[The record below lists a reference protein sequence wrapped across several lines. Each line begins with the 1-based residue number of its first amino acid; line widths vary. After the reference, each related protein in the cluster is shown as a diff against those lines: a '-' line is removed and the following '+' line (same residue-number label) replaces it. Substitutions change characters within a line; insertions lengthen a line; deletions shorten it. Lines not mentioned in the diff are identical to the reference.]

1 MEKFKSVRV
10 FNSVIKIRNGENIG
24 HGFAV
29 IIDPMPTDE
38 SDIIQITEDIKAVV
52 MAFNRENGN
61 IKLNV
66 EPSHLMELHEILCG
80 IPFEDTSVSDSEP
93 STQRHPAI
101 ESMIKQLGERM
112 EFFERRE

>member
-1 MEKFKSVRV
+1 MPKIKSVRV
-10 FNSVIKIRNGENIG
+10 FNSAINIHNGENIG
-24 HGFAV
+24 PGFGV
-29 IIDPMPTDE
+29 IIEPMPTDE
-38 SDIIQITEDIKAVV
+38 SDIIQITDDIKAVV

-66 EPSHLMELHEILCG
+66 EPIHLMELHEILCG

-101 ESMIKQLGERM
+101 ESLIVQLEERM